1 MPHKVLF
8 IFGTRP
14 EAIKMAPLIKEV
26 EKSAGLQARVCVTAQ
41 HRQMLDQVLRIFNIE
56 PDYDLNIMTSNQ
68 SLFDITS
75 RVVSGL
81 QKILADEKPA
91 LVVVQ
96 GDTTTTFAGALAA
109 YYTRTSVAHVEAGL
123 RTGNKFAP
131 FPEEINR
138 RLTSVI
144 TDIHLPPTEWARDN
158 LLKEGV
164 DPSTVYVTGNTV
176 IDALFYVVDGLRK
189 SNPHFE
195 RLFDGID
202 FNKRMVLITGHR
214 RENFGEGFINICEAI
229 RELAQNKPDVEFVY
243 PVHFNPNVRGPV
255 NKILNG
261 ITNVHI
267 IEPLD
272 YEPFVYAMDRSH
284 IILTDSGGVQEEA
297 PSLGKPVL
305 VMRDTTERPE
315 ALKAGTV
322 RLVGTDRRKI
332 VGGVTKLLDDAG
344 EYSSMSRAHN
354 PYGDGKASQRIVRI
368 FEENLQ
374 KSSAAKAG

>member
-189 SNPHFE
+189 SSPHFE

-322 RLVGTDRRKI
+322 RLVGTDRKKI

>member
-315 ALKAGTV
+315 AVKAGTV
-322 RLVGTDRRKI
+322 RLVGTDRKKI
-332 VGGVTKLLDDAG
+332 VDGVTKLLDDAG

>member
-322 RLVGTDRRKI
+322 RLVGTDRKKI

>member
-56 PDYDLNIMTSNQ
+56 PDYDLDIMTSNQ

-189 SNPHFE
+189 SSPHFE

-322 RLVGTDRRKI
+322 RLVGTDRKKI

>member
-26 EKSAGLQARVCVTAQ
+26 EKSPELQARVCVTAQ

-56 PDYDLNIMTSNQ
+56 PDHDLDIMTNNQ

-81 QKILADEKPA
+81 QKILADEKPD

-109 YYTRTSVAHVEAGL
+109 YYTRTRVAHVEAGL

-158 LLKEGV
+158 LLKEGI
-164 DPSTVYVTGNTV
+164 DPSAVYVTGNTV

-189 SNPHFE
+189 SAPDFKG
-195 RLFDGID
+195 LFSGID
-202 FNKRMVLITGHR
+202 FNKRIVLITGHR

-229 RELAQNKPDVEFVY
+229 RELAENKPDVEFVY

-255 NKILNG
+255 NKILSG
-261 ITNVHI
+261 IINVHI

-315 ALKAGTV
+315 AVKAGTV
-322 RLVGTDRRKI
+322 RLVGTDRQKI
-332 VGGVTKLLDDAG
+332 VGEVTKLLDDAV

-354 PYGDGKASQRIVRI
+354 PYGDGKASQRIVKI
-368 FEENLQ
+368 FRENLD
-374 KSSAAKAG
+374 KYAGAGAD